1 MKLKDIVESIAL
13 TNDISGKDIETTIL
27 YLVSDSVL
35 QDIRVLRRIV
45 KKISNIMEFEDAPV
59 S

>member
-1 MKLKDIVESIAL
+1 MKLKDIVESIVL